1 MTVSNTGK
9 TTEVGMSEMS
19 AFSGGGGRATSA
31 TIGMTG
37 GSSGSMTD
45 GDTGGLAE
53 ISISRASVGTM
64 STLYDRLETAQDL

>member
-19 AFSGGGGRATSA
+19 AFSGGGGATSA